1 MTTGPTSALREQ
13 AREWGRALLGAP
25 QWSDVPDRVTLI
37 TVSPAAGYD
46 DDARSITLW
55 LTIDVPAARSLPNE
69 YAALTREEVIIE
81 QSPGS
86 PGTLVA
92 MSDASLHRLLQGTS
106 RASVE
111 ARWRV
116 RHAEAI
122 VDRLHRLDEFNVRAN
137 MLPED
142 ALERIVRALWLDLHA
157 AAAGLDA
164 IEAHPGFALPVAG
177 EAAAAVARLA
187 VALEEGAYPPVELL
201 LRAARETRIGKRLG
215 VWVDDL
221 GAAVAGDGAAARRV
235 VASREQ
241 ALAEVRDV
249 VGERWR
255 SRPWWR
261 DPEAYALRAPR

>member
-13 AREWGRALLGAP
+13 AREWGRALLDAP
-25 QWSDVPDRVTLI
+25 QWADVPDRVTLLI
-37 TVSPAAGYD
+37 VSPAAGYD
-46 DDARSITLW
+46 DDARAITLW
-55 LTIDVPAARSLPNE
+55 LTIDIPAARSLPRE
-69 YAALTREEVIIE
+69 YEGLARDEVVIERRALT
-81 QSPGS
+81 
-86 PGTLVA
+86 PGTFVA
-92 MSDASLHRLLQGTS
+92 MSDAALHRLLQGTT

-116 RHAEAI
+116 RHGEA
-122 VDRLHRLDEFNVRAN
+122 VADRLHRLDEFNVRAN

-157 AAAGLDA
+157 AAASLDA
-164 IEAHPGFALPVAG
+164 IEAHPRAALPVAG
-177 EAAAAVARLA
+177 EVAAAIARLA
-187 VALEEGAYPPVELL
+187 VALEEGAYPPAELL
-201 LRAARETRIGKRLG
+201 MRAARETRIGKRLG
-215 VWVDDL
+215 QWLDDL
-221 GAAVAGDGAAARRV
+221 GAAVSGDAAAGRRV

-241 ALAEVRDV
+241 ALAEVREV

>member
-1 MTTGPTSALREQ
+1 VVTGPTSALREQ
-13 AREWGRALLGAP
+13 AREWGRALLDAP
-25 QWSDVPDRVTLI
+25 QWADVPDRVTLLTI
-37 TVSPAAGYD
+37 TPAAGYD
-46 DDARSITLW
+46 DDARSIVLW
-55 LTIDVPAARSLPNE
+55 LTIDIPAARSLPNE
-69 YAALTREEVIIE
+69 YAALTRDEVIIE
-81 QSPGS
+81 KRPAA

-92 MSDASLHRLLQGTS
+92 MTDASLHRLLQGTS

-111 ARWRV
+111 ARWSV

-122 VDRLHRLDEFNVRAN
+122 ADRLHRLDEFNVRAN

-157 AAAGLDA
+157 AAGSLDT
-164 IEAHPGFALPVAG
+164 IEAHPRNSLPVAG

-187 VALEEGAYPPVELL
+187 VALEEGAYPPAELL
-201 LRAARETRIGKRLG
+201 MRAVRETRIGKRLG
-215 VWVDDL
+215 VWLDDL
-221 GAAVAGDGAAARRV
+221 GSAVSGDVEAARRV

-241 ALAEVRDV
+241 ALTEVRDV

-261 DPEAYALRAPR
+261 DPEAYVLRAPR